1 MKRKT
6 MRTWL
11 SCVALLLA
19 CLMLMTA
26 LASCKDPAGVQTVT
40 TEAAGTGS
48 GNATGPNGSGSS
60 EPEKKP
66 EFPEACENHKGNF
79 VCENCGKRMTPNG
92 FFTAAL
98 NAEEDESF
106 NLLFENL
113 NVAAAKETVKIEK
126 AEMTVAIK
134 DNGLVGKGWMK
145 VSVTDRTGG
154 DFTGEGAATLK
165 DGKLCL
171 AAGGLVNGREETDE
185 ISISLEKMFDEISLP
200 DAMTAILP
208 KLPAF
213 AKNQLLPA
221 LKAIAAAR
229 PDSEDVC
236 ARIADLLFVLT
247 KTDNGY
253 TVALSFDKL
262 IALNEKLN
270 TMKVSEL
277 YDAILGE
284 GEFAKLE
291 TYLNGVFEKK
301 VSEVLADFKA
311 EGIDFVALLQMVNTL
326 LPEDEEGNTPMT
338 PVLQKFSDE
347 KFLGS
352 TVGQLILGTENVPTA
367 DELKALQGKIT
378 PVFSAMKELTC
389 WEMIE
394 DLTKKDDEN
403 KPKED
408 IPETDVLAEEGEGEA
423 ALYNTVKTILEQYK
437 DAVSVS
443 CTADAFG
450 KILSASIELN
460 VSVPDPSGDGT
471 NKLVEIS
478 GKIQYLNKYTSTVD
492 YAKYE
497 EQVNASLKSVS
508 DNRDKIAEIIKAD
521 IEQGYPGSAIGA
533 TNVSYDKETG
543 ILTASYWEGFS
554 YQRDVNGEPV
564 SVSLVR
570 KVNLT
575 VDLNT
580 IRFMTAST
588 DCKNTRAVNVEYGA
602 EYRREEQIAA
612 KWTKSGTELTAEELE
627 KWHDDLVDNDTRHES
642 GFDISLYL
650 DTETGK
656 YRANEGS
663 LHEYDSEPIKT
674 VKNGKW
680 TYVHHKCKKCGYVSI
695 VGSYTEG
702 PIKP

>member
-126 AEMTVAIK
+126 AEMTVEVK
-134 DNGLVGKGWMK
+134 DTGLVGKGWMK

-171 AAGGLVNGREETDE
+171 AAGGLVNGREESDE

-200 DAMTAILP
+200 DAVTAILP

-221 LKAIAAAR
+221 LKTIAAAR

-291 TYLNGVFEKK
+291 TYMNGVFEKK

-311 EGIDFVALLQMVNTL
+311 EGIDFVALLKMVNTL

-338 PVLQKFSDE
+338 PVLKNFSDE

-352 TVGQLILGTENVPTA
+352 TVGQLILGTENAPTA
-367 DELKALQGKIT
+367 EELKALKEKIT
-378 PVFSAMKELTC
+378 PAFSAMKELTC

-394 DLTKKDDEN
+394 DLIKKDEGN

-408 IPETDVLAEEGEGEA
+408 IPETDVPAGEGEGQA
-423 ALYNTVKTILEQYK
+423 VLYNTVKTILEQYR

-521 IEQGYPGSAIGA
+521 IERHYLGA
-533 TNVSYDKETG
+533 KVSYDKETG
-543 ILTASYWEGFS
+543 ILTANYVTVNTYWRHIAEKEVTVTS
-554 YQRDVNGEPV
+554 TQ
-564 SVSLVR
+564 

-580 IRFMTAST
+580 IRYMTAST

-602 EYRREEQIAA
+602 EYRREEQITA
-612 KWTKSGTELTAEELE
+612 KWTESGTELTAEEQE
-627 KWHDDLVDNDTRHES
+627 KWYGDLVAGNRHES
-642 GFDISLYL
+642 GFDIALYL
-650 DTETGK
+650 DTETGA

-663 LHEYDSEPIKT
+663 LHEYDAEPIKT

-680 TYVHHKCKKCGYVSI
+680 TYVHHKCKKCGYVRI
-695 VGSYTEG
+695 VGSYTED

>member
-6 MRTWL
+6 LHTWL

-26 LASCKDPAGVQTVT
+26 LASCKDPAGTQTGT

-60 EPEKKP
+60 DPDKKP

-79 VCENCGKRMTPNG
+79 VCENCGRRMTPNG

-113 NVAAAKETVKIEK
+113 NVTAAKETVKIEK
-126 AEMTVAIK
+126 AEMTVSIEG
-134 DNGLVGKGWMK
+134 NELVGKGWMK

-154 DFTGEGAATLK
+154 DFRGEGAATLK

-171 AAGGLVNGREETDE
+171 AARGLVNGREETAE
-185 ISISLEKMFDEISLP
+185 LSVSLEKMFDEISLP

-221 LKAIAAAR
+221 LKTIAAAR

-277 YDAILGE
+277 YDAILGA

-291 TYLNGVFEKK
+291 TYMNGVFEKK

-311 EGIDFVALLQMVNTL
+311 EGIDFVALLKMVNTL

-338 PVLQKFSDE
+338 PVLQNFSDE

-352 TVGQLILGTENVPTA
+352 TVGQLMLGTENVPTA
-367 DELKALQGKIT
+367 EELKALKEKIT
-378 PVFSAMKELTC
+378 PAFSAMKELTC
-389 WEMIE
+389 WELIE

-403 KPKED
+403 KPEGYT
-408 IPETDVLAEEGEGEA
+408 PETDVPAGEGEGQA
-423 ALYNTVKTILEQYK
+423 VLYNTVKTILEQYR

-492 YAKYE
+492 YTKYE
-497 EQVNASLKSVS
+497 EQVNASLKSLS
-508 DNRDKIAEIIKAD
+508 DNRDKIGEIIKAD
-521 IEQGYPGSAIGA
+521 IEHRYLGSK
-533 TNVSYDKETG
+533 VSYDKETG
-543 ILTASYWEGFS
+543 ILTAKYVTVDTYWRHIAEKEVTVTS
-554 YQRDVNGEPV
+554 TQ
-564 SVSLVR
+564 
-570 KVNLT
+570 KVDLT

-580 IRFMTAST
+580 LRLMTAST

-602 EYRREEQIAA
+602 EYRREEQITA
-612 KWTKSGTELTAEELE
+612 KWEKSNTALSPEELE
-627 KWHDDLVDNDTRHES
+627 KWHDDLVANGNRRES

-674 VKNGKW
+674 VKDGKW
-680 TYVHHKCKKCGYVSI
+680 TYVHHKCKKCGYVNI